1 MVMNMQ
7 ENPLY
12 GKFRD
17 KGLPFAHQLTT
28 LFKDVVA
35 NGEFGWA
42 PTSGK
47 LPPNDNHNDNDDDDD
62 VYRPC
67 LKHLGLDVGLNVEE
81 GSGDSEDASVGATT
95 EFAKVNLN
103 ISQGDV
109 SKTSGQKRKRTIGAE
124 KKGKKKESPALAL
137 AEAVKEIA
145 ATCKSRNEAISNASI
160 DEVMDEIALIEEV
173 TCDPSQIFN
182 VASSSEMDHARDL
195 IRNQI
200 IESRLNN

>member
-1 MVMNMQ
+1 
-7 ENPLY
+7 
-12 GKFRD
+12 
-17 KGLPFAHQLTT
+17 
-28 LFKDVVA
+28 
-35 NGEFGWA
+35 
-42 PTSGK
+42 
-47 LPPNDNHNDNDDDDD
+47 
-62 VYRPC
+62 
-67 LKHLGLDVGLNVEE
+67 VGLNVEE

-173 TCDPSQIFN
+173 TCDLEFHTLCCQLMMFKP
-182 VASSSEMDHARDL
+182 AREMFLKLRDFEDRRL
-195 IRNQI
+195 IWLKYAAYNPMPFMKM
-200 IESRLNN
+200 